1 MKPIHSLRGIFR
13 QGLQVVIASATAAL
27 TGLFCLKSWPTSK
40 PSSSSTSSGRQISLL
55 LPRRHFPA
63 YEKFQ
68 LAQNLEASKQ
78 KNPGCQAGALCA
90 GPGVSYSSI
99 GRQMGVVI
107 RGEFVVPHLPESFYM
122 DQTYYDYVNIFWRQN
137 VFPGYMNQFVPQ
149 LMLGSALAN
158 FNQSSNLRT
167 EGCDKWT
174 PKAATG
180 ELIAVEAGEGIFTTF
195 KIVETESRND
205 PPSVEWHLAMG
216 VIGDPTR
223 VSRLV
228 VPTPFMGLV
237 NGTSSWMEDIYEAV
251 YIGSCLENYG
261 MTNSTSY
268 PSFWKID
275 IEIQTAKDAA
285 EQPMWQNWR
294 MDHDRNCDWQP
305 KSVVRSNTFNQQVTQ
320 SASWE
325 ASLESHLFFSESRVM
340 INT

>member
-1 MKPIHSLRGIFR
+1 M
-13 QGLQVVIASATAAL
+13 
-27 TGLFCLKSWPTSK
+27 
-40 PSSSSTSSGRQISLL
+40 PSR
-55 LPRRHFPA
+55 LPWRHFPA
-63 YEKFQ
+63 YEKFR

-78 KNPGCQAGALCA
+78 KNPGCQAGTLCA

-99 GRQMGVVI
+99 GRQLGVVI
-107 RGEFVVPHLPESFYM
+107 RGEFVVPHLPESFSM

-158 FNQSSNLRT
+158 STNHPNYEPKWLELSSWHIGAQYFMAICDDDDGT
-167 EGCDKWT
+167 DVKGCDKWT

-180 ELIAVEAGEGIFTTF
+180 ELVAVEPGEGIFTTF
-195 KIVETESRND
+195 ELVETENSAN

-228 VPTPFMGLV
+228 VPTPFMGLL
-237 NGTSSWMEDIYEAV
+237 NGTSSWMEDIYDAV
-251 YIGSCLENYG
+251 YVGSCLENYG

-305 KSVVRSNTFNQQVTQ
+305 KSVVCSNTFNQQGTQ

-325 ASLESHLFFSESRVM
+325 ASLESHLFLSESRVM